1 MRSPPLV
8 GLVIWCVAMDLI
20 FISIPFVLGI
30 LCSVMFWQ
38 WQRKLVFRRAEME
51 AKEIIEE
58 AKLEAAAIKQE
69 SQNFI
74 DNIKEEAT
82 EKLEHDT
89 RKTVQRIEQLQE
101 VIQGREDEFRDQM
114 RGREDQANRRSQQ
127 LRAQEAKVQIR
138 DEHYRKKLAQVK
150 SLKDQFVERLTKVVP
165 TPVTELKEKLASQ
178 FINEVQTK
186 TSRELQIFEEEM
198 NQEAERTAKRIINLV
213 IDRFAR
219 PYCEERGIG
228 NVEFP
233 NPDVMKR
240 ALGPER
246 VHLLHLEKICGV
258 DISVNEENMTASVLG
273 FDPVRRELGRASLE
287 KMMHEKNLNPQ
298 RIEDIVA
305 KTKRDLFK
313 RIRNDGQ
320 KIAQE
325 LGQLSLHDEI
335 KSMMGALRY
344 RYSFAQNQY
353 FHCGEVGWLCG
364 LLSSELGLNIG
375 DGKRAG
381 LLHDIGKAMDHSIDG
396 GHAVIGAD
404 FIEKHNEKPHVV
416 HAVRAHHHD
425 ETPATDLAYL
435 VIAADAISG
444 ARPGARRSTMDSY
457 NQKMANLQNIAS
469 SFDGV
474 LHTYILSAGREV
486 RVVVDAYKIDD
497 YNALDLS
504 KKIAKQIEEECSYPG
519 LIKVTVVRET
529 QAVEMAR

>member
-1 MRSPPLV
+1 
-8 GLVIWCVAMDLI
+8 MDLI
-20 FISIPFVLGI
+20 LILVPFVAGI
-30 LCSVMFWQ
+30 IVSVFFWR
-38 WQRKLVFRRAEME
+38 WQRQLVFRRAELE
-51 AKEIIEE
+51 AKELIEE
-58 AKLEAAAIKQE
+58 AKLEAVAIRQD
-69 SQNFI
+69 SQSFI
-74 DNIKEEAT
+74 ENLKEEAA
-82 EKLEHDT
+82 EKLELDT
-89 RKTVQRIEQLQE
+89 RKIVQRSEQIQE
-101 VIQGREDEFRDQM
+101 VIQAREDEFRDQI
-114 RGREDQANRRSQQ
+114 RAREDQANRRSQQ
-127 LRAQEAKVQIR
+127 LRALEAKMQIR
-138 DEHYRKKLAQVK
+138 DENYRKKQAQLK
-150 SLKDQFVERLTKVVP
+150 SLMTQLIERLTKMVP
-165 TPVTELKEKLASQ
+165 TPTSELKENLISQ
-178 FINEVQTK
+178 LVNEVQTK
-186 TSRELQIFEEEM
+186 TARELQIFEEET
-198 NQEAERTAKRIINLV
+198 NQEAERTAKRIINAV

-219 PYCEERGIG
+219 PYCAERGIG

-233 NPDVMKR
+233 NPDVMRR
-240 ALGPER
+240 AIGPER
-246 VHLLHLEKICGV
+246 VHLMHLEKVCGV
-258 DISVNEENMTASVLG
+258 DIAVNEEHMTASVLG

-298 RIEDIVA
+298 RIEDIMT
-305 KTKRDLFK
+305 KTKKDLFK
-313 RIRNDGQ
+313 RIRSDGN

-325 LGQLSLHDEI
+325 LGQSSLHDEI

-364 LLSSELGLNIG
+364 LLSSELGISIS

-425 ETPATDLAYL
+425 ETPSTDLAYL

-474 LHTYILSAGREV
+474 IHVYILSAGREV
-486 RVVVDAYKIDD
+486 RVVVDSYQIDD
-497 YNALDLS
+497 YQAMELS

>member
-1 MRSPPLV
+1 MN
-8 GLVIWCVAMDLI
+8 IDLI
-20 FISIPFVLGI
+20 IILVPFFIGI
-30 LCSVMFWQ
+30 AVSVYFWR
-38 WQRKLVFRRAEME
+38 WQRQLVFRRAELE

-58 AKLEAAAIKQE
+58 GKLEAAAIRQE
-69 SQNFI
+69 SQSFI
-74 DNIKEEAT
+74 ENLKEEAA

-89 RKTVQRIEQLQE
+89 RKTVQRSEQIQE
-101 VIQGREDEFRDQM
+101 VIQAREDEFREQI
-114 RGREDQANRRSQQ
+114 RAREDQANRRSQQ
-127 LRAQEAKVQIR
+127 LRAFEAKLQIR
-138 DEHYRKKLAQVK
+138 DESYRKKQ
-150 SLKDQFVERLTKVVP
+150 SQLKNLMDQFIERLTQIVP
-165 TPVTELKEKLASQ
+165 TPVAELKESLISQ
-178 FINEVQTK
+178 LVNEVQTK
-186 TSRELQIFEEEM
+186 TARELQIFEEET
-198 NQEAERTAKRIINLV
+198 NQEAERKAKQIINAV

-219 PYCEERGIG
+219 PYCAERGIG

-246 VHLLHLEKICGV
+246 AHLMHLEKVCGV

-287 KMMHEKNLNPQ
+287 KMMHEKNLNPP
-298 RIEDIVA
+298 RIEDIVT
-305 KTKRDLFK
+305 KTKKDLFK
-313 RIRNDGQ
+313 RIRNDGN

-325 LGQLSLHDEI
+325 LGQTTLHDEI

-353 FHCGEVGWLCG
+353 FHCSEVGWLCG
-364 LLSSELGLNIG
+364 LLSSELGLSIS

-404 FIEKHNEKPHVV
+404 FIEKHNEKPHIV

-425 ETPATDLAYL
+425 ETPSTDLAYL

-474 LHTYILSAGREV
+474 LQTYILSAGREV
-486 RVVVDAYKIDD
+486 RVVVDSYHIDD
-497 YNALDLS
+497 YQALELS

>member
-1 MRSPPLV
+1 MD
-8 GLVIWCVAMDLI
+8 MDLI
-20 FISIPFVLGI
+20 LILVPFVVGI
-30 LCSVMFWQ
+30 AVSVYFWR
-38 WQRKLVFRRAEME
+38 WQRQLVFRRAELE

-58 AKLEAAAIKQE
+58 AKLEAAAIRQD
-69 SQNFI
+69 SQSFI
-74 DNIKEEAT
+74 ENLKEEAA
-82 EKLEHDT
+82 EKLELDT
-89 RKTVQRIEQLQE
+89 RKTVQRSEQIQE
-101 VIQGREDEFRDQM
+101 VIQAREDEFRDQM
-114 RGREDQANRRSQQ
+114 RVREDQANRRSQQ
-127 LRAQEAKVQIR
+127 LRALEAKMQIR
-138 DEHYRKKLAQVK
+138 DESYRKMQSQLK
-150 SLKDQFVERLTKVVP
+150 SLMDQFIERLTKVVP
-165 TPVTELKEKLASQ
+165 TPATELKENLISQ
-178 FINEVQTK
+178 LVNEVQTK
-186 TSRELQIFEEEM
+186 TARELQIFEEET
-198 NQEAERTAKRIINLV
+198 NQEAERTAKRIINAV

-219 PYCEERGIG
+219 PYCAERGIG

-233 NPDVMKR
+233 NPDVMRR

-246 VHLLHLEKICGV
+246 VHLMHLEKVCGV

-287 KMMHEKNLNPQ
+287 KMLHEKNLNPQ
-298 RIEDIVA
+298 RIEDIMI
-305 KTKRDLFK
+305 KTKKDLFK
-313 RIRNDGQ
+313 RIRNDGN

-325 LGQLSLHDEI
+325 LGQTTLHDEI

-364 LLSSELGLNIG
+364 LLSSELGLSIS

-381 LLHDIGKAMDHSIDG
+381 LLHDIGKAKDHSIDG

-404 FIEKHNEKPHVV
+404 FIEKHNEKPHIV

-425 ETPATDLAYL
+425 ETPSTDLAYL

-474 LHTYILSAGREV
+474 LQTYILSAGREV
-486 RVVVDAYKIDD
+486 RVVVDSYHIDD
-497 YNALDLS
+497 YQALELS

>member
-1 MRSPPLV
+1 
-8 GLVIWCVAMDLI
+8 MDLI

-30 LCSVMFWQ
+30 VCSVLFWRL
-38 WQRKLVFRRAEME
+38 QRKLVFRRAEME
-51 AKEIIEE
+51 AKEILEE

-69 SQNFI
+69 SQSFI
-74 DNIKEEAT
+74 DNIKEEAA

-101 VIQGREDEFRDQM
+101 VIQGREDEFREQI

-127 LRAQEAKVQIR
+127 LRAQEAKMQIR
-138 DEHYRKKLAQVK
+138 DEHYRKKVSQVK
-150 SLKDQFVERLTKVVP
+150 NLKDQLVERLTKVVP
-165 TPVTELKEKLASQ
+165 TSVTELKEKLASQ
-178 FINEVQTK
+178 LINEVQTK

-246 VHLLHLEKICGV
+246 VHLQHLEKVCGV

-298 RIEDIVA
+298 RIEDITA

-364 LLSSELGLNIG
+364 LLSSELGLNIS

-404 FIEKHNEKPHVV
+404 FIEKHSEKPHVV

-486 RVVVDAYKIDD
+486 RVVVDAYLIDD
-497 YNALDLS
+497 YAALDLS

>member
-1 MRSPPLV
+1 
-8 GLVIWCVAMDLI
+8 MDLLL
-20 FISIPFVLGI
+20 ISAPFVIGI
-30 LCSVMFWQ
+30 VISVLFWR
-38 WQRKLVFRRAEME
+38 WQRQLVFRRAEME
-51 AKEIIEE
+51 AKEIIDE
-58 AKLEAAAIKQE
+58 AKLEANAIRQE
-69 SQNFI
+69 SQSFI
-74 DNIKEEAT
+74 DNMKEEAA

-89 RKTVQRIEQLQE
+89 RKTVLRSEQLQE
-101 VIQGREDEFRDQM
+101 LIQSREDEFRDQM
-114 RGREDQANRRSQQ
+114 RVREDQANRRSQQ
-127 LRAQEAKVQIR
+127 LRALEAKMQIR
-138 DEHYRKKLAQVK
+138 DENYRKKQAQLTGLMTQ
-150 SLKDQFVERLTKVVP
+150 LKDGLTKIVP
-165 TPVTELKEKLASQ
+165 VPASDLKEQLVSQ
-178 FINEVQTK
+178 LVNETQTK
-186 TSRELQIFEEEM
+186 TARELQIFEEEM
-198 NQEAERTAKRIINLV
+198 TQEAERTAKRIINAV

-219 PYCEERGIG
+219 PYCAERGIG

-233 NPDVMKR
+233 NPDVMRR
-240 ALGPER
+240 AIGPER
-246 VHLLHLEKICGV
+246 VHLMHLEKVCGV
-258 DISVNEENMTASVLG
+258 DISVNEDNMTASVLG

-298 RIEDIVA
+298 RIEDIMT
-305 KTKRDLFK
+305 KTKKDLFK
-313 RIRNDGQ
+313 RIRNDGN

-325 LGQLSLHDEI
+325 LGQTTLHDEI

-364 LLSSELGLNIG
+364 LLSSELGISIS

-404 FIEKHNEKPHVV
+404 FIEKHNEKPHIV

-425 ETPATDLAYL
+425 ETPSTDLAYL

-474 LHTYILSAGREV
+474 IHVYILSAGREV
-486 RVVVDAYKIDD
+486 RVVVDSYKIDD
-497 YNALDLS
+497 YQALELS